1 MNSFSC
7 FWLMIAFI
15 TWNSNLVPLFAIV
28 LIINMISNDFPLNF
42 LRQQLVVTRSLM
54 PQRTVAQNSILSH
67 LIRSDTSNPMNKFR
81 TYPTRLFWAICTI
94 TPALKTWSR
103 GGSGDLASRSGLCE
117 TSIGDSGLIWWC
129 VQRRRRCFRL
139 HISAKAAGAQEVRL
153 CFQRR
158 GFVAVVA
165 FESWCKSHYFI
176 QSSMDSPQSP
186 AYACMQ
192 CFVFND
198 RQADTKY
205 WLYGPEICSTNFRT
219 RTLCLTCKVLWLDNY
234 RHYYEHSSGVW
245 FWYQEY
251 FMIVY
256 YHFQFAS
263 NASACWREDIGVV
276 ATKSDSCWHT
286 RVTSCTRDEIR
297 SWTIQAYTFAVLNKK
312 LKLLKS
318 EM

>member
-165 FESWCKSHYFI
+165 FGPLNLDANRTTSFSLAWTLLLMHVCNALF
-176 QSSMDSPQSP
+176 SMIGKLTQNIGSMALKYIPQI
-186 AYACMQ
+186 
-192 CFVFND
+192 F
-198 RQADTKY
+198 
-205 WLYGPEICSTNFRT
+205 GPEPF
-219 RTLCLTCKVLWLDNY
+219 
-234 RHYYEHSSGVW
+234 VW
-245 FWYQEY
+245 RARY
-251 FMIVY
+251 
-256 YHFQFAS
+256 
-263 NASACWREDIGVV
+263 CD
-276 ATKSDSCWHT
+276 
-286 RVTSCTRDEIR
+286 
-297 SWTIQAYTFAVLNKK
+297 
-312 LKLLKS
+312 
-318 EM
+318 